1 MATRRDV
8 VQALRAM
15 GISRQDRVA
24 LILPNGAEMA
34 VAFLA
39 VAAGA
44 TCAPLN
50 PAHSADELASYL
62 AQLKAQALIVQADM
76 DAPARADCAVRCIL
90 SLIELWPRGEAEA
103 GLFTL
108 TGEER
113 PCPAPHG
120 FAQPDDVGLVLHTT
134 GSTSALETR
143 AADPHES
150 LCVSV
155 QHSGSSCTDRE
166 RPLPECYAAV
176 SRAWS

>member
-1 MATRRDV
+1 
-8 VQALRAM
+8 M
-15 GISRQDRVA
+15 GIGRQDRVV
-24 LILPNGAEMA
+24 LMLPNGAEMA

-39 VAAGA
+39 VATGA

-76 DAPARADCAVRCIL
+76 DAPAREIARALRL

-108 TGEER
+108 TGGGASVPGTAR
-113 PCPAPHG
+113 LCPARRCRLSI
-120 FAQPDDVGLVLHTT
+120 AYDRLDLT
-134 GSTSALETR
+134 LEAG
-143 AADPHES
+143 AADPHEP

-155 QHSGSSCTDRE
+155 QHSCSS
-166 RPLPECYAAV
+166 
-176 SRAWS
+176 